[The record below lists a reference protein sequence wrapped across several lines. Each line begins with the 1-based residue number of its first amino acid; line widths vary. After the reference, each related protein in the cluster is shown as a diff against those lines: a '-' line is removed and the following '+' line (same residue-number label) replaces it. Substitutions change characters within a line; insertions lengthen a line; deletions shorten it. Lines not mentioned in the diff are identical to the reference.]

1 MNRMDSSS
9 HGLIVNVH
17 LIGSQ
22 PHKSRLFTHFG
33 QPYPLFC
40 ASQFVSKLSQLYL
53 KLGFVGGGSAGEYLE
68 DKLET
73 VNGLY
78 ARGFS

>member
-1 MNRMDSSS
+1 
-9 HGLIVNVH
+9 
-17 LIGSQ
+17 
-22 PHKSRLFTHFG
+22 LFTHFG